1 MNAEIRD
8 LLGTAD
14 RAARDGDLAGART
27 RFVEAGA
34 AATTKG
40 LWRAA
45 VRCYRRGLELDL
57 TDREL
62 IGKIVRIA
70 GKLASGGDWV
80 DYARALDAHPEWPRF
95 GCRSAQVVLG
105 DLGGVVTCIGA
116 GAVLEMMMAS
126 NDLVDVHPDGRF
138 TGMPVAMA
146 MLILRRA
153 LWPQPRENVN
163 EPRSIGVA
171 FAANR
176 KVRLDELGDWVALD

>member
-14 RAARDGDLAGART
+14 RAAREGDAVMARAG
-27 RFVEAGA
+27 FLEAGA
-34 AATTKG
+34 AAATKG

-57 TDREL
+57 VDREL
-62 IGKIVRIA
+62 VGRIVRIG
-70 GKLASGGDWV
+70 GKLASGADWV
-80 DYARALDAHPEWPRF
+80 EYTRALDAHAEWPHF
-95 GCRSAQVVLG
+95 SCRNAQVVLG
-105 DLGGVVTCIGA
+105 DLGGLITCTGV
-116 GAVLEMMMAS
+116 GAVMEMMMATD
-126 NDLVDVHPDGRF
+126 DLVDVHPDGRF

-153 LWPQPRENVN
+153 LWSQPREHVG

-171 FAANR
+171 YAGNR
-176 KVRLDELGDWVALD
+176 RLRLDELGDWTAC